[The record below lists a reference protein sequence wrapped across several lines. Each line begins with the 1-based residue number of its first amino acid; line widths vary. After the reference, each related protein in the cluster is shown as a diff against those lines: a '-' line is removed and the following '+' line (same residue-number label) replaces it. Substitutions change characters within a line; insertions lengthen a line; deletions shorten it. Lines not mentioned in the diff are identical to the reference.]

1 MGRALASSG
10 TAFSIRDSS
19 IKRVIHNRGSP
30 GRYVGWTSI
39 PQDVLRIRLVLRPR
53 SSRAGSAS
61 GGLFCWPVDYP
72 FFGGLWITR
81 SGRFSAG
88 LCGKCS
94 LKPLLFEQV
103 FDRVVVF
110 KFEAQS
116 SADTESK

>member
-19 IKRVIHNRGSP
+19 IKRVIHNRGSH
-30 GRYVGWTSI
+30 GRYVGWTNI
-39 PQDVLRIRLVLRPR
+39 PQGVLRSRLVLRPG
-53 SSRAGSAS
+53 SSRAGSGS

-72 FFGGLWITR
+72 FLGGLWIPR

-94 LKPLLFEQV
+94 LNPLLFEQV